1 MDRELLS
8 RYARLI
14 VEVGANVQPGQ
25 IVWVVA
31 EPSAAPL
38 VEAVAI
44 AAYERGALFV
54 DPWYFDPYVKR
65 ARLEHADPATLGVV
79 PPWYGK
85 RLLALGE
92 SHGVRI
98 SITPQ
103 VPPGLLDG
111 FDPAIAGRDA
121 LPAHRENFQV
131 INARTTNWTVVP
143 WAAREWAQT
152 VFPALSGDEAVDRL
166 WEKLVYVLRLD
177 EPDPCEAWRVR
188 LQELHDAGC
197 RIDDHRF
204 DALRFEGPG
213 TDLTVGLLPTSRFS
227 SETPGMQTVD
237 GVVHAPNIPTEEVG
251 SAPDPQRVDGVVSA
265 TKPLDVEGTLVTD
278 LVIRFENGRAVVDRR
293 RERRCA
299 PLTDGR
305 RRRRVAARRG
315 CARRPR
321 GTNREDRHCLLQHVA
336 RRERGEPSRVRQCV
350 CNLRGARGSRT
361 DQRKPDPHRLHDRR
375 RRRHR
380 HRTRRRRVADS
391 RSTRRRL
398 AALTAPRVRRGAAA
412 HPA

>member
-1 MDRELLS
+1 MDRELLT

-25 IVWVVA
+25 IVWIVA

-38 VEAVAI
+38 VEAVAV

-79 PPWYGK
+79 PPWYGD
-85 RLLALGE
+85 RLLALGDG
-92 SHGVRI
+92 HGVRI

-103 VPPGLLDG
+103 VPPGLLAG
-111 FDPAIAGRDA
+111 IDPALAGRDA
-121 LPAHRENFQV
+121 LPAQRENFQV

-152 VFPALSGDEAVDRL
+152 VFPSLEGDEAVERL

-177 EPDPCEAWRVR
+177 EADPCEAWRLR
-188 LQELHDAGC
+188 LQELHEAGR
-197 RIDDHRF
+197 RIDERRF

-237 GVVHAPNIPTEEVG
+237 GVLHAPNIPTEEVG
-251 SAPDPQRVDGVVSA
+251 STPDPLRVDGIVTA
-265 TKPLDVEGTLVTD
+265 TKPLDVAGSVVSELV
-278 LVIRFENGRAVVDRR
+278 VRFEAGRAVAIDGVNAGVLSARTDMDEGASRLGEVALVDG
-293 RERRCA
+293 A
-299 PLTDGR
+299 GR
-305 RRRRVAARRG
+305 IAKTETVFFNTLLDENAASHLAFG
-315 CARRPR
+315 NAYAISVGP
-321 GTNREDRHCLLQHVA
+321 EDRHRINTSQIHIDFMI
-336 RRERGEPSRVRQCV
+336 
-350 CNLRGARGSRT
+350 GADDVTVTG
-361 DQRKPDPHRLHDRR
+361 
-375 RRRHR
+375 
-380 HRTRRRRVADS
+380 
-391 RSTRRRL
+391 L
-398 AALTAPRVRRGAAA
+398 AADGSATPVLRSGIWQL
-412 HPA
+412 

>member
-25 IVWVVA
+25 IVWIVA

-38 VEAVAI
+38 VEAVAV
-44 AAYERGALFV
+44 AAYDRGALFV

-98 SITPQ
+98 SVTPQ
-103 VPPGLLDG
+103 VPPGLLRG

-143 WAAREWAQT
+143 WVAREWAQV
-152 VFPALSGDEAVDRL
+152 VFPTLSGDEAVDRL
-166 WEKLVYVLRLD
+166 WEQLVYVLRLD

-197 RIDDHRF
+197 RIDEHRF

-251 SAPDPQRVDGVVSA
+251 SAPDPKRVDGVVSA
-265 TKPLDVEGTLVTD
+265 TKPLDVEGTLVSD
-278 LVIRFENGRAVVDRR
+278 LVIRFQHGHAVAIDGVNAGALRSRTAVDDGASRLGEVALVDRAGRIAKTGTVFFNTLLDENAASHLAFGNAYATSVGPEDHR
-293 RERRCA
+293 RINASEIHIDFMIGGDDVTVTGLDA
-299 PLTDGR
+299 VGSPTP
-305 RRRRVAARRG
+305 V
-315 CARRPR
+315 
-321 GTNREDRHCLLQHVA
+321 
-336 RRERGEPSRVRQCV
+336 
-350 CNLRGARGSRT
+350 LRGGVW
-361 DQRKPDPHRLHDRR
+361 Q
-375 RRRHR
+375 
-380 HRTRRRRVADS
+380 V
-391 RSTRRRL
+391 
-398 AALTAPRVRRGAAA
+398 
-412 HPA
+412 

>member
-1 MDRELLS
+1 MDRALLS

-14 VEVGANVQPGQ
+14 VEVGAYVQPGQ
-25 IVWVVA
+25 LVWVAA

-38 VEAVAI
+38 VEAVAA

-65 ARLEHADPATLGVV
+65 VRLEHADPATLGVV

-111 FDPAIAGRDA
+111 IDPALTGRDA
-121 LPAHRENFQV
+121 LPSLRENFQV
-131 INARTTNWTVVP
+131 INARTTSWTVVP
-143 WAAREWAQT
+143 WVSREWAHQ
-152 VFPALSGDEAVDRL
+152 VFPSHSADEAVDRL
-166 WEKLVYVLRLD
+166 WEKLRYVLRLD

-188 LQELHDAGC
+188 LNELHDAGT
-197 RIDDHRF
+197 RIDERRF

-237 GVVHAPNIPTEEVG
+237 GVVHAPNLPTEEIA
-251 SAPDPQRVDGVVSA
+251 STPDPLRIDGVVTA
-265 TKPLDVEGTLVTD
+265 TKPLDVEGTVVTD
-278 LVIRFENGRAVVDRR
+278 LVVRFEQGRAVEIDGTNAGALRSRTAVD
-293 RERRCA
+293 
-299 PLTDGR
+299 DGASR
-305 RRRRVAARRG
+305 LGEVALVDGSGRIARTETVFFNTLLDENAASHLAFG
-315 CARRPR
+315 NAYAISVGPEDRPR
-321 GTNREDRHCLLQHVA
+321 INASQIHIDFMIGGDEVGVTGLGADGSATPV
-336 RRERGEPSRVRQCV
+336 
-350 CNLRGARGSRT
+350 LRGGVW
-361 DQRKPDPHRLHDRR
+361 QL
-375 RRRHR
+375 
-380 HRTRRRRVADS
+380 
-391 RSTRRRL
+391 
-398 AALTAPRVRRGAAA
+398 
-412 HPA
+412 